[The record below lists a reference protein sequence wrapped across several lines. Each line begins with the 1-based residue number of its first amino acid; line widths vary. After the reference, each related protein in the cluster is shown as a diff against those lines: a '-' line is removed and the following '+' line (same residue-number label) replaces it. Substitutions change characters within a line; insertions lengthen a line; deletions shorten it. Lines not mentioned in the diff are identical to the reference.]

1 MLKTITK
8 NEGNITKRSD
18 SRGSLLLGEE
28 ANSNKL
34 NLFYENMRQQLDR
47 QANKDNLKIENKSFP
62 SDNKKPK
69 MLNMRREKTDFIR
82 LPVSASKKN
91 PLLTPTPIVRPK
103 KHSTIRY
110 SAREKLIIDWYQY
123 ILILT

>member
-1 MLKTITK
+1 MLKLITK
-8 NEGNITKRSD
+8 NEGEFTKRSE

-28 ANSNKL
+28 ANSNKI

-47 QANKDNLKIENKSFP
+47 QVTKEILQAEKKKIP
-62 SDNKKPK
+62 SDNSKPK
-69 MLNMRREKTDFIR
+69 LLTMRREKTDFIR
-82 LPVSASKKN
+82 LPVSKKN

-110 SAREKLIIDWYQY
+110 SAREKLIIDWY
-123 ILILT
+123 